1 MPNELLIRKLEQAIH
16 DTEDIIDRDRK
27 NSKTSGKSGKKG
39 LCLQKV
45 TDEVFKIDKVMED
58 CFKNNST
65 DTKTEYLGCITN
77 ASESVSNIYQNIIK
91 SGECLKD
98 NKVDRRKA
106 IIYLGSLFHLA
117 EVRNCLENNSYFE
130 TIGCIEEKFG
140 WNSLP
145 TTVTTPVTKVIN
157 KQNSKSKNKWKG
169 KSKDKY
175 SQKIKLK
182 VKTVQKNKTKA
193 KAKHN
198 PKKLASTGW
207 VPISKFTT

>member
-1 MPNELLIRKLEQAIH
+1 MPNELLIRKLEQAI
-16 DTEDIIDRDRK
+16 DDAEDIIDRDRK
-27 NSKTSGKSGKKG
+27 SNKTNKTSGKLGNKG

-65 DTKTEYLGCITN
+65 DTKTDYLGCLTN
-77 ASESVSNIYQNIIK
+77 ASDSVSSIYQNIIK

-98 NKVDRRKA
+98 NKVNRRKA
-106 IIYLGSLFHLA
+106 VIYLGALFHLA

-130 TIGCIEEKFG
+130 AASCIEEKFG
-140 WNSLP
+140 WNSSPP
-145 TTVTTPVTKVIN
+145 TVATPVTKVIN
-157 KQNSKSKNKWKG
+157 KTNSKNKNKWKG
-169 KSKDKY
+169 KSG
-175 SQKIKLK
+175 QKMKP
-182 VKTVQKNKTKA
+182 KTKMVTKNKTKP

-198 PKKLASTGW
+198 PKKLASAGW